1 MILSSPHPFDS
12 IEGIIAMKYRKL
24 GKTGIRVSEIGFGCG
39 NVGGLII
46 RGSHKEQLE
55 AVQLALDLGVNYFDT
70 APSYGNGRSETNL
83 GKVLSE
89 LEPNIVLAT
98 KVGLSLDQLDNIPE
112 EVEKSVEA
120 SLVRLQRDNV
130 DVLQLHSRIDLTRD
144 SPKWLRS
151 LSIDDV
157 LGEKGVADAFN
168 NLREQGKT
176 RFIGFTGLGET
187 AALHKVVES
196 GRFDVVQAYFN
207 LLNPSAGYQVSP
219 EFSGYDFMQL
229 IDKAGKNGMGVA
241 AIRVMAAGALG
252 GDVAREG
259 YSAPVIRGSMVPG
272 GEYERD
278 QKRANRLHFL
288 VHDRLRTLPQASL
301 QFVLAHP
308 GVSVALV
315 GFSNLD
321 QIKEAAESIDIDPM
335 SKSQMEKLRG
345 LLSQDNW

>member
-1 MILSSPHPFDS
+1 
-12 IEGIIAMKYRKL
+12 MKYRKL
-24 GKTGIRVSEIGFGCG
+24 GRTGIRVSEIGFGCG

-46 RGSHKEQLE
+46 RGLYKEQLE

-70 APSYGNGRSETNL
+70 APSYGEGRSETNL

-89 LEPNIVLAT
+89 LEPNIVLAS
-98 KVGLSLDQLDNIPE
+98 KVGLSKDQLKNIPS

-120 SLVRLQRDNV
+120 SLDRLQRDHV
-130 DVLQLHSRIDLTRD
+130 DVLQLHSRITLTRD
-144 SPKWLRS
+144 SSKNPRS

-157 LGEKGVADAFN
+157 LGENGVADAFN
-168 NLREQGKT
+168 SLREEGKT

-207 LLNPSAGYQVSP
+207 LLNPSAGYSVSP
-219 EFSGYDFMQL
+219 EFSGYDFKQL
-229 IDKAGKNGMGVA
+229 IDKASKNGMGVA

-252 GDVAREG
+252 GNVSREG

-272 GEYERD
+272 GEYEKD
-278 QKRANRLHFL
+278 QNRANRLHFL
-288 VHDRLRTLPQASL
+288 IQDKLRTLPQVSL
-301 QFVLAHP
+301 QFVLTHP

-315 GFSNLD
+315 GFSNQD

-345 LLSQDNW
+345 LWNQDNW